1 MRVCVVVPGLR
12 RSYTPAMVALGS
24 AYTWEQLADR
34 VYEVIGQRP
43 ARATVRA
50 GVAYAQQG
58 IPRTRRGLLAGMP
71 APEPAVSR
79 TAPSRF
85 DAQKVEAWLAEHPVL
100 QERAAAQAL
109 RRALVKP
116 GADVDAAVGQA
127 RRDAL
132 SWARITAVLNDVGDA
147 RTRQA
152 VFAAYRHFEGP
163 RSRDGAAF
171 AVRLGER
178 GGSEDQGQ
186 GGAGDDGGAESDVGR
201 SPGLPTGQ

>member
-1 MRVCVVVPGLR
+1 MVPGSR

-24 AYTWEQLADR
+24 AYTWEQLAER

-58 IPRTRRGLLAGMP
+58 TPRTRRGLLAGMP
-71 APEPAVSR
+71 APEPPVSR
-79 TAPSRF
+79 TSPSRF
-85 DAQKVEAWLAEHPVL
+85 DAQKVEAWLAEHPLL
-100 QERAAAQAL
+100 QERGVAQAL
-109 RRALVKP
+109 HRALVES
-116 GADVDAAVGQA
+116 GADVEAAVGQA

-132 SWARITAVLNDVGDA
+132 SWARITAVLNDAGDA

-152 VFAAYRHFEGP
+152 VFAAYRHLEDP
-163 RSRDGAAF
+163 RSGDGSARVA
-171 AVRLGER
+171 RPGGR

-186 GGAGDDGGAESDVGR
+186 GGSGDDGRAESDVGR
-201 SPGLPTGQ
+201 SPGAPTGQ